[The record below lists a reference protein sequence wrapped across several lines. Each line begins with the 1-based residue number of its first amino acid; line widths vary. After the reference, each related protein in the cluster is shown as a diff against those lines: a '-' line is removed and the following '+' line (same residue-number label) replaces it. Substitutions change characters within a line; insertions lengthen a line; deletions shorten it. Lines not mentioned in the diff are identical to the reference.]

1 MNLYIVAGANGSGKT
16 TFAKDF
22 SFQNDISFVNADE
35 IAASMQ
41 ENNIQAGKIFLQT
54 IKKHLAERQDFIM
67 ETTLSG
73 RYIVK
78 IIEKAKKLGYETT
91 LFYLFLETPEIN
103 IARVKNRVLKGG
115 HNIPTED
122 IIRRFY
128 RSRKLFWNLYKQK
141 VDSWYLFYNSDDEFE
156 EIANSQDGIEMVYDE
171 FLFEKLKESR

>member
-22 SFQNDISFVNADE
+22 SLQNDIAFVNADE

-41 ENNIQAGKIFLQT
+41 ESNIRAGKIFLQT
-54 IKKHLAERQDFIM
+54 INECMMQRRDFIM

-73 RYIVK
+73 RYTVK
-78 IIEKAKKLGYETT
+78 ILEKAKELGYRTT

-122 IIRRFY
+122 IVRRFY
-128 RSRKLFWNLYKQK
+128 RSRTLFWNLYKQR

-156 EIANSQDGIEMVYDE
+156 EIANSQDGIEMIYDE
-171 FLFEKLKESR
+171 FSFEKLKDNR